1 MKELMFQDNSL
12 RLVERDGQVWVGA
25 ADIARALG
33 YARADKVT
41 RIYDRHSGEFSVSMS
56 TMAMLP
62 DLDPQT
68 GVPGQSRLNRLFS
81 LRGAHL
87 VAMFART
94 AKGQEFRRWLLDLI
108 ESHRELT
115 PSHVSLMQQYYDA
128 KASLEAQN
136 KFASACGKGLSD
148 HKKAR
153 TPLIDRVHQIAAS
166 LQPSLIAA

>member
-1 MKELMFQDNSL
+1 MRELMFQDNSL

-33 YARADKVT
+33 YAEAGKVT
-41 RIYDRHSGEFSVSMS
+41 RLYDRHKAEFSASMTALVEMPTLGVSGNL
-56 TMAMLP
+56 T
-62 DLDPQT
+62 T
-68 GVPGQSRLNRLFS
+68 KTRLFS

-108 ESHRELT
+108 ESHRELA

-136 KFASACGKGLSD
+136 KFASACGKGLND
-148 HKKAR
+148 HKRAR
-153 TPLIDRVHQIAAS
+153 VPLIDRVRQIAVS
-166 LQPSLIAA
+166 LQPSLLAA